1 MKRVEIHTATGGV
14 NRQVG
19 MLEYDELRGK
29 KVSSFKLCES
39 FPLDPPMR
47 FMRPDIGL
55 FHGK

>member
-29 KVSSFKLCES
+29 KVSSFKLCE
-39 FPLDPPMR
+39 
-47 FMRPDIGL
+47 
-55 FHGK
+55 